1 MNLNL
6 FSLFTIPVYSLITYK
21 TLDLKYLS
29 VISTGILAI
38 IMLTFTPLPLE
49 PVLTL
54 MTIFSFIMN
63 YKDFKLSDLLTM
75 CAYLQILLLLSTL
88 IFSVNTW
95 DFIDHLA
102 INSLQIFGVLLLTV
116 LTLCFI
122 KYRHLI
128 QNIYSAF
135 TSKEKLFLFVS
146 SALCIIFMTYS
157 SIYLTRFLDLF
168 WLILA
173 YGSYIL
179 WQLFY
184 IYFFYIV
191 ETKIPMKINQQC
203 IKLAEDEYQK
213 EINDLLNMK
222 QEIARTYHELENI
235 NLLKQYHAESIF
247 TIEIKTGH
255 PVLDFILNQKTKQL
269 KEADYHLKL
278 EINFLDYPL
287 NEKETITLF
296 RNLFDNI
303 LNHASNDE
311 EVLLKII
318 EVKKMLLIQCMNKI
332 KDNNKSSTDDWKH
345 GYGLSIINEIIKD
358 HHGHIEIHTDTHYY
372 LKIIIPIIH
381 P

>member
-29 VISTGILAI
+29 VIITGILAI

-63 YKDFKLSDLLTM
+63 YKDFKLSDILTM
-75 CAYLQILLLLSTL
+75 CTYLQMLYLLSTL

-95 DFIDHLA
+95 DFTDHLA

-122 KYRHLI
+122 KYQHLI

-146 SALCIIFMTYS
+146 SAICIFFMS
-157 SIYLTRFLDLF
+157 FSCIYITHFFDLF

-179 WQLFY
+179 WQLFS
-184 IYFFYIV
+184 IYFFYIIEV
-191 ETKIPMKINQQC
+191 KLPMKMNQQC
-203 IKLAEDEYQK
+203 IKLAEDEHQK

-222 QEIARTYHELENI
+222 QEIARTYHELDNI
-235 NLLKQYHAESIF
+235 NLLKQYYTESIF
-247 TIEIKTGH
+247 TVEFKTGY

-269 KEADYHLKL
+269 KEAGYHLKL

-332 KDNNKSSTDDWKH
+332 KDNNTSSTDDWKH
-345 GYGLSIINEIIKD
+345 GHGLSIINEIIKD
-358 HHGHIEIHTDTHYY
+358 HHGHIEIHTHTHYY

>member
-21 TLDLKYLS
+21 TLDLTHLS

-38 IMLTFTPLPLE
+38 IMLTLSPLPLE
-49 PVLTL
+49 PVLIL
-54 MTIFSFIMN
+54 MTIFSFIIN
-63 YKDFKLSDLLTM
+63 YKAFKLSDILTM
-75 CAYLQILLLLSTL
+75 CTYLQILLLLSTL

-102 INSLQIFGVLLLTV
+102 INSLHIFGILLLSV
-116 LTLCFI
+116 LTLCFN
-122 KYRHLI
+122 KFHHLI
-128 QNIYSAF
+128 LNIYSAF

-146 SALCIIFMTYS
+146 SAVCIIFMNFS

-168 WLILA
+168 WSILA

-203 IKLAEDEYQK
+203 IKLAEDEHQK

-222 QEIARTYHELENI
+222 REIARTYHELDNI
-235 NLLKQYHAESIF
+235 NLLKQYHAGSIV
-247 TIEIKTGH
+247 TVELKTGY
-255 PVLDFILNQKTKQL
+255 PVLDFILNQGTKQL
-269 KEADYHLKL
+269 KEAGYHLKL

-303 LNHASNDE
+303 LNHASKDK
-311 EVLLKII
+311 EVTLRII

-332 KDNNKSSTDDWKH
+332 KDNIESSTDDWKH
-345 GYGLSIINEIIKD
+345 GHGLSIINEIIKE
-358 HHGHIEIHTDTHYY
+358 HNGYIEIHTDTHYY